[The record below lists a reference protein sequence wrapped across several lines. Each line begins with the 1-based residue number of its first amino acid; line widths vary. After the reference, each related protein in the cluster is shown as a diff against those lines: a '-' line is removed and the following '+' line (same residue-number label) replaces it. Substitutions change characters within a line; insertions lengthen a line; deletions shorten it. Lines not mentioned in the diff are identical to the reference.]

1 MCKAESAGRD
11 ILTAGGQIQLLC
23 FSLVAT
29 APSSGGPRPLQ
40 RSCPNPVHL
49 QRVVVLGVVWGGWD
63 DGRRRS
69 ILQGVALQSCVMYC
83 RGMCRSVDLLHLCGT
98 AALVKCAQWVQL
110 SSSSQSVVNLQKKN
124 KHTKNSQCIYICVSL
139 QTSFLWNTCMF
150 IFTPQGGTDHV
161 ASSQLRLFC
170 TNLVQNNRM
179 KLGSIIQVCVYLD
192 EVTKNKR
199 LLVISFASNEHL
211 LSRRILF
218 FFFV

>member
-1 MCKAESAGRD
+1 
-11 ILTAGGQIQLLC
+11 
-23 FSLVAT
+23 
-29 APSSGGPRPLQ
+29 
-40 RSCPNPVHL
+40 
-49 QRVVVLGVVWGGWD
+49 
-63 DGRRRS
+63 
-69 ILQGVALQSCVMYC
+69 
-83 RGMCRSVDLLHLCGT
+83 
-98 AALVKCAQWVQL
+98 
-110 SSSSQSVVNLQKKN
+110 
-124 KHTKNSQCIYICVSL
+124 
-139 QTSFLWNTCMF
+139 MF

-218 FFFV
+218 FFVVCLILRL

>member
-1 MCKAESAGRD
+1 
-11 ILTAGGQIQLLC
+11 
-23 FSLVAT
+23 
-29 APSSGGPRPLQ
+29 
-40 RSCPNPVHL
+40 
-49 QRVVVLGVVWGGWD
+49 
-63 DGRRRS
+63 
-69 ILQGVALQSCVMYC
+69 
-83 RGMCRSVDLLHLCGT
+83 
-98 AALVKCAQWVQL
+98 
-110 SSSSQSVVNLQKKN
+110 
-124 KHTKNSQCIYICVSL
+124 
-139 QTSFLWNTCMF
+139 MF

-218 FFFV
+218 FFFDTEAVIFFETKQQRFYFRA

>member
-1 MCKAESAGRD
+1 
-11 ILTAGGQIQLLC
+11 
-23 FSLVAT
+23 
-29 APSSGGPRPLQ
+29 
-40 RSCPNPVHL
+40 
-49 QRVVVLGVVWGGWD
+49 
-63 DGRRRS
+63 
-69 ILQGVALQSCVMYC
+69 
-83 RGMCRSVDLLHLCGT
+83 
-98 AALVKCAQWVQL
+98 
-110 SSSSQSVVNLQKKN
+110 
-124 KHTKNSQCIYICVSL
+124 
-139 QTSFLWNTCMF
+139 MF

-218 FFFV
+218 FFFDTEAVIFFETKQQRFYFRAWQFYRSSSIFLTSGTDVDVSSQLMLMVLAVCCSRCATACMPLLSQFLTMHINSCTGGDHVAFLTWHHRW